1 MKHSACALVFAL
13 IALPAI
19 ASRGDAS
26 AFPAASAD
34 GQAIFARVSP
44 TDPNDPLFPPDQWP
58 SCPV

>member
-13 IALPAI
+13 FALPAI
-19 ASRGDAS
+19 AAPGDAF
-26 AFPAASAD
+26 ALPAASAD

-44 TDPNDPLFPPDQWP
+44 TDPNDPLFPADQWP